1 MHVDA
6 TCHCGQVSYRAEVH
20 PERVSLCYCTDCQT
34 RSRRAL
40 PARFATDH
48 AMVVA

>member
-1 MHVDA
+1 MHVEG
-6 TCHCGQVSYRAEVH
+6 TRHCGQVSYRAVVD
-20 PERVSLCYCTDCQT
+20 PERVSLCNCTDCQM

-40 PARFATDH
+40 PARFAADD